1 MASALDERIFSGT
14 WYHLA
19 RYGNHHTDIFTRNG
33 PISWQFIHRNC
44 GYFSLNILI
53 TDPCTGE
60 IQRNEGYAT
69 FSDNKIDVT
78 LFLPGGIFNL
88 ESYTLLYTDYVNYSL
103 LGRKDD
109 LIILSRSQTLESS
122 EIPILI
128 SLSERYGYDGSS
140 LLVNNAVAPYL
151 LTNEKKIKIVPT
163 APYMSDIRK
172 EDMKG
177 GSKKVLASTLI

>member
-1 MASALDERIFSGT
+1 MALDERIFSGT

-19 RYGNHHTDIFTRNG
+19 RYGNHHNDIFSRDG
-33 PISWQFIHRNC
+33 PISWEFINRNC
-44 GYFSLNILI
+44 GYFSLNITI
-53 TDPCTGE
+53 TDVCSGE

-69 FSDNKIDVT
+69 FSDHNFDIT

-88 ESYTLLYTDYVNYSL
+88 ETYTLIYTDYVHYSL

-109 LIILSRSQTLESS
+109 LIILSRSQTVENS

-140 LLVNNAVAPYL
+140 LLVNNSIAPYIISR
-151 LTNEKKIKIVPT
+151 EKKTKIIET
-163 APYMSDIRK
+163 TPYMADIRK

-177 GSKKVLASTLI
+177 GSKKILASTLL